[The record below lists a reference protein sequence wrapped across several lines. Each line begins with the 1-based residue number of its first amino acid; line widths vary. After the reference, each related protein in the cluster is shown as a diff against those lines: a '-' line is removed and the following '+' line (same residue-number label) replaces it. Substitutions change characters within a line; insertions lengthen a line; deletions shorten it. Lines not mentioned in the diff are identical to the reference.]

1 MRRILIVEDEKNMRD
16 LLKTFLIKNNF
27 DVLIA
32 CDGEEALNFFYEN
45 NFDLIILDV
54 MLPKKDGWSL
64 CREIKKNSSVSVII
78 LTSRSEEDDE
88 VFGFELGANDFI
100 KKPFSLKVLLARVE
114 NILNNT
120 NEKRV
125 IKKDKISIDLDSR
138 MVDIDGYTLSLTQKE
153 YELLVYLIKYEN
165 IVVSREKLLNEVW
178 GFNYFG
184 DTRTVDT
191 HIKMLRKKIK
201 ENYIQTIYG
210 VGYKFKIGF

>member
-64 CREIKKNSSVSVII
+64 CREIKKNSSVPVII